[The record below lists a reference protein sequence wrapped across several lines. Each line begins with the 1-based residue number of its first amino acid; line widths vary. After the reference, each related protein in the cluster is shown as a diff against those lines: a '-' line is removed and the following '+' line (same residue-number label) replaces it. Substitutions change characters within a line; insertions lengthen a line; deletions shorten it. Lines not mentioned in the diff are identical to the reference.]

1 MAICRGGALTA
12 TSVVSARN
20 VMLIGGSMKGEGRM
34 APITTAVRM
43 SKALIGMLRTPASM
57 NTGTVG

>member
-1 MAICRGGALTA
+1 
-12 TSVVSARN
+12 
-20 VMLIGGSMKGEGRM
+20 MLIGGSMKGEGRM

-43 SKALIGMLRTPASM
+43 SKALIRMLRTPASM